1 MEQPPSGKRPRPEG
15 QRTEVVDGMGRGV
28 GNQGCSHQGPGVLIK
43 QQATLPLPREGV
55 SKQPRARKRVV
66 KARQGDE
73 GLERGPATQEK
84 GLERRC

>member
-1 MEQPPSGKRPRPEG
+1 M
-15 QRTEVVDGMGRGV
+15 
-28 GNQGCSHQGPGVLIK
+28 K